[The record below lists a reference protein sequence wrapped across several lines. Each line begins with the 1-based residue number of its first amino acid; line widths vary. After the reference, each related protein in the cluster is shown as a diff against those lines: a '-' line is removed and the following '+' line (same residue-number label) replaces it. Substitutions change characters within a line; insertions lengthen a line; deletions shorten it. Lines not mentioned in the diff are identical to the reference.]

1 MRNSYTVLTTDAF
14 ILHTRG
20 IGEADRMIT
29 VLTRENGV
37 LDVYARSIR
46 KETAKMRGAVKPY
59 GQVRLSLIQGK
70 KNILKDIIVTDTL
83 DAIWNEQ
90 KKYRS
95 YVNLLKH
102 IHALVPAVSEEDES
116 LFSIAQTAVQL
127 LQDSDVNLAEHILLV
142 AQVLVLNTL
151 GYVSNPTVP
160 HTMFIQ
166 ALREVSRDT
175 KTLGRFKQCLN
186 NALYHQ

>member
-1 MRNSYTVLTTDAF
+1 MRNSYAILTTDAF

-70 KNILKDIIVTDTL
+70 KNILKDITVTDTL
-83 DAIWNEQ
+83 DAVWNEQ
-90 KKYRS
+90 RKYKA
-95 YVNLLKH
+95 YVILLRH
-102 IHALVPAVSEEDES
+102 IHTLVPAVSEEDES

-127 LQDSDVNLAEHILLV
+127 LQQSDDNLADHILLV
-142 AQVLVLNTL
+142 AQVLVLNALSQTHPTPVSYTHLTL
-151 GYVSNPTVP
+151 PTILLV
-160 HTMFIQ
+160 
-166 ALREVSRDT
+166 
-175 KTLGRFKQCLN
+175 
-186 NALYHQ
+186 

>member
-1 MRNSYTVLTTDAF
+1 MRNSYAILTTDAF

-70 KNILKDIIVTDTL
+70 KNILKDITVTDTL
-83 DAIWNEQ
+83 DAVWNEQ
-90 KKYRS
+90 RKYKA
-95 YVNLLKH
+95 YVILLRH
-102 IHALVPAVSEEDES
+102 IHTLVPAVSEEDES
-116 LFSIAQTAVQL
+116 YSLSPKLLF
-127 LQDSDVNLAEHILLV
+127 NC
-142 AQVLVLNTL
+142 
-151 GYVSNPTVP
+151 SNNQMTISPITYS
-160 HTMFIQ
+160 
-166 ALREVSRDT
+166 LSR
-175 KTLGRFKQCLN
+175 KC
-186 NALYHQ
+186 